1 MNWENR
7 CDDRRE
13 TFVTIDPRHPNDEA
27 DSNHNERI
35 FDVLNYQLRLIV
47 LVFLNG

>member
-7 CDDRRE
+7 SDDRRE